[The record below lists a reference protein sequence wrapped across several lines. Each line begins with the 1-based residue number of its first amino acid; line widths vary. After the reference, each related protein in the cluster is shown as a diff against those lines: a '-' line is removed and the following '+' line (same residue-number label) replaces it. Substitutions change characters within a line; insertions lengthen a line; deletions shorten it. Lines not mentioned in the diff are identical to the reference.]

1 MFGSRERSA
10 IASDDWMHEQQLRA
24 ELEAEAWRRL
34 RQHLSPEQETYPDYY
49 CPAEPPQSSPAKS
62 FDHHRASSAVLKGL
76 VRFLLASAMAYTA
89 WLAAVDGG
97 LGEFEIWLAVGG
109 VFAITLS
116 LSMFGFA
123 REIVHALA
131 EAARWGLLACLAI
144 GGLWLTVQTW
154 GLGG

>member
-1 MFGSRERSA
+1 MAMFRARSA

-34 RQHLSPEQETYPDYY
+34 RRDLATPTETYPPEYY
-49 CPAEPPQSSPAKS
+49 GPPPADASAQR
-62 FDHHRASSAVLKGL
+62 FDHHKASSAILKAS
-76 VRFLLASAMAYTA
+76 VRFLMAGAMAYLA

-109 VFAITLS
+109 AFAVTLAA
-116 LSMFGFA
+116 SMLGFA

-131 EAARWGLLACLAI
+131 EAARWGLIACLAI
-144 GGLWLTVQTW
+144 AGLWFAFQTW